1 MKSLKRHLQEI
12 ENARSIRLTESNIVK
27 TRLRIGTSIS
37 DIISEV
43 KYLKKQKYSTEIINE
58 NLISIL
64 NQMFQEDGPGFMD
77 TVKNKLTSFLIQKL
91 NLSDFEKGVVEK
103 AIGETEV
110 DDVPRLFTDARFLS
124 QKLAE
129 VYKDGFESDY
139 LENLPDFMKGKIGKM
154 MQDNQSQKELED
166 SFYDLIRP
174 VMGDVNSKMELKMKD
189 IRDNIVS

>member
-1 MKSLKRHLQEI
+1 MNSLKKHLAEI
-12 ENARSIRLTESNIVK
+12 ESQRSARLNESNIIK
-27 TRLRIGTSIS
+27 TRLSNTNGVEG
-37 DIISEV
+37 IIAEM
-43 KYLKKQKYSTEIINE
+43 KYLRKQNYSVKLINE

-64 NQMFQEDGPGFMD
+64 NQMFQEDGPKFMD
-77 TVKNKLTSFLIQKL
+77 TVKNKLSEFLIQKL
-91 NLSDFEKGVVEK
+91 NLSDFEKGVIES

-139 LENLPDFMKGKIGKM
+139 MQNLPDFMKGKIGKM
-154 MQDNQSQKELED
+154 MQDDQSQKELED
-166 SFYDLIRP
+166 SFYSLVSP
-174 VMGDVNSKMELKMKD
+174 VMGDINSKMELKMKD

>member
-1 MKSLKRHLQEI
+1 MNSLKKHLAEI
-12 ENARSIRLTESNIVK
+12 ESQRSARLNESNIIK
-27 TRLRIGTSIS
+27 TRLSNTNGVEG
-37 DIISEV
+37 IIVEM
-43 KYLKKQKYSTEIINE
+43 KYLRKQNYSVKLINE

-64 NQMFQEDGPGFMD
+64 NQMFQEDGPKFMD
-77 TVKNKLTSFLIQKL
+77 TVKNKLSEFLIQKL
-91 NLSDFEKGVVEK
+91 NLSDFEKGVIES

-139 LENLPDFMKGKIGKM
+139 MQNLPDFMKGKIGKM
-154 MQDNQSQKELED
+154 MQDDQSQKELED
-166 SFYDLIRP
+166 SFYSLVSP
-174 VMGDVNSKMELKMKD
+174 VMGDINSKMELKMKD

>member
-1 MKSLKRHLQEI
+1 M
-12 ENARSIRLTESNIVK
+12 SNTNGVE
-27 TRLRIGTSIS
+27 G
-37 DIISEV
+37 IIAEM
-43 KYLKKQKYSTEIINE
+43 KYLRKQNYSVKLINE

-64 NQMFQEDGPGFMD
+64 NQMFQEDGPKFMD
-77 TVKNKLTSFLIQKL
+77 TVKNKLSEFLIQKL
-91 NLSDFEKGVVEK
+91 NLSDFEKGVIER

-139 LENLPDFMKGKIGKM
+139 MQNLPDFMKGKIGKM
-154 MQDNQSQKELED
+154 MQDDQSQKELED
-166 SFYDLIRP
+166 SFYSLVSP
-174 VMGDVNSKMELKMKD
+174 VMGDINSKMELKMKD